1 MDFLCLGKFVE
12 PFLSL
17 EISHGNAFEVMNTF
31 CKFDLDGA
39 GRVNIDD
46 FAYSIMERLDTF
58 ANNSQLLEEIAYG
71 IMSAGSKSAP
81 ELLIIVIYYIYI
93 YIYI

>member
-1 MDFLCLGKFVE
+1 
-12 PFLSL
+12 
-17 EISHGNAFEVMNTF
+17 MNTF

-46 FAYSIMERLDTF
+46 FAYSIMERLDVF

-81 ELLIIVIYYIYI
+81 ELLIIVIYKYIYI
-93 YIYI
+93 